1 MKVLDETG
9 TKKLVAAYKQADS
22 NISSNVTN
30 ITNVLTNIVDAS
42 GNAYPYIFGTVYSS
56 N

>member
-42 GNAYPYIFGTVYSS
+42 GNAYPYIFGTASR
-56 N
+56 